1 MKIEMSVFDR
11 KPLLLIKN
19 SMYVGHHRSGRACV
33 SLLTGRFLTRWG
45 EVCLRSG
52 TNNELLD
59 LADLLVLTKSEI
71 QALVSIQPT

>member
-19 SMYVGHHRSGRACV
+19 SMYVGHRKSGRAWV
-33 SLLTGRFLTRWG
+33 SQLTGRFLTRWG
-45 EVCLRSG
+45 EACLRSG